1 MQQKQYNALFFDV
14 DGTLLD
20 FDAAERE
27 ALGLLLRDRGIE
39 IREEYIQCYH
49 HINASMWKMLE
60 RGEITREKLQ
70 SERFVQ
76 FFDAVGL
83 KEKADGEE
91 NRIYRNYLSQAA
103 IPIAGAQAVLQE
115 LGSRYPLYV
124 VSNGNTQ
131 VQYGRLGICGFQK
144 YFRQIFLS
152 EEIGY
157 TKPDKR
163 FFEEC
168 LRQLPDMKREEILLI
183 GDSLSSDMAGGRNA
197 GIDTCWYNPTGILRD
212 ETIPVTY
219 EIQDLRE
226 LCALLE

>member
-1 MQQKQYNALFFDV
+1 MQQKQYKVLFFDV

-20 FDAAERE
+20 FDVAERE
-27 ALGLLLRDRGIE
+27 ALGMLLRDRGIE

-76 FFDAVGL
+76 FFDAIGL
-83 KEKADGEE
+83 KGKADGEE
-91 NRIYRNYLSQAA
+91 NRIYRNYLSQAV
-103 IPIAGAQAVLQE
+103 IPIAGAEAVLQE

-131 VQYGRLGICGFQK
+131 VQYGRLGISGFQK

-168 LRQLPDMKREEILLI
+168 LRRLPDVKREEILLI

-197 GIDTCWYNPTGILRD
+197 GIDTCWYNPAKIPED
-212 ETIPVTY
+212 ASIPVTY
-219 EIQDLRE
+219 EIRDLRE
-226 LCALLE
+226 LCALL

>member
-1 MQQKQYNALFFDV
+1 MQQKQYKVLFFDV

-27 ALGLLLRDRGIE
+27 ALGLLLRDRSIE

-49 HINASMWKMLE
+49 RINASMWKMLE
-60 RGEITREKLQ
+60 CGEITREKLQ

-76 FFDAVGL
+76 FFDAIGL
-83 KEKADGEE
+83 KGKADGEE
-91 NRIYRNYLSQAA
+91 NRIYRKYLSQAA
-103 IPIAGAQAVLQE
+103 IPIAGAEAVLQE

-131 VQYGRLGICGFQK
+131 VQYGRLGISGFQK

-168 LRQLPDMKREEILLI
+168 LRQLPDVKREEILLI

-197 GIDTCWYNPTGILRD
+197 GIDTCWYNPMKTVED
-212 ETIPVTY
+212 ASIPVTY
-219 EIQDLRE
+219 EIRDLKE
-226 LCALLE
+226 LCALL

>member
-1 MQQKQYNALFFDV
+1 MQQKKYNVLFFDV
-14 DGTLLD
+14 DDTLLD
-20 FDAAERE
+20 FGAAERE

-39 IREEYIQCYH
+39 IREAYIQCYH
-49 HINASMWKMLE
+49 RINASMWKQLE

-76 FFDAVGL
+76 FFDAMGL

-91 NRIYRNYLSQAA
+91 NRIYRRYLSQAA
-103 IPIAGAQAVLQE
+103 IPIAGAEEVLRE

-131 VQYGRLGICGFQK
+131 VQYGRLGISGFQT

-157 TKPDKR
+157 TKPDAR

-168 LRQLPDMKREEILLI
+168 LKRLPDTKREEILLI

-197 GIDTCWYNPTGILRD
+197 GMDTCWYNPTGISRD
-212 ETIPVTY
+212 ESIPVTY
-219 EIQDLRE
+219 EIRE
-226 LCALLE
+226 LKELCTLL